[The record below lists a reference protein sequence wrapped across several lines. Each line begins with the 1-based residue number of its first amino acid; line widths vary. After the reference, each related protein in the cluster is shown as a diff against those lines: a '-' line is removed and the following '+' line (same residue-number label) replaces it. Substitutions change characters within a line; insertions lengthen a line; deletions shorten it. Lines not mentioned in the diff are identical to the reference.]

1 MTQIDMEEKPLT
13 AQTMTARALLLGE
26 RIDTAGLERADL
38 VSTAP
43 LAFHVGQG
51 GFAVLY
57 RFGVAVLFGLSPLE
71 EDEIL
76 TRVGARVAGASR
88 GDDETLVLEA
98 SHDGEEKALPD
109 GRLLVRDLSE
119 SRLLVIADALAKS
132 VALARDE
139 RRVNAV
145 FDTVEPFAADLA
157 SKGRPPW
164 RRKAMLELIGQ
175 TLLVRHR
182 VSGRVAVD
190 DKPDVLWDRPDLERL
205 YARLEDE
212 YELEARGRTINAKI
226 DVLGETARALIDL
239 IDVDRS
245 VRLEWII
252 IVLIA
257 MEIALSTFQI
267 FADKHYLHTT
277 THAASSA
284 VHMSLPDS
292 HVKSGS

>member
-1 MTQIDMEEKPLT
+1 MTQIETDARPLT

-43 LAFHVGQG
+43 LAFHVGQS

-98 SHDGEEKALPD
+98 SHDGEEKALAD
-109 GRLLVRDLSE
+109 GRLLVKDLSE

-145 FDTVEPFAADLA
+145 FDTVEPFATDLA

-164 RRKAMLELIGQ
+164 RRKEMLELIGQ

-267 FADKHYLHTT
+267 FADKHYLHAT
-277 THAASSA
+277 THASSA

-292 HVKSGS
+292 QVKSGS